1 MTSSQDGPGQQPV
14 DAGLGVPLQ
23 PNAVSANYTANFA
36 QQVQAQVQQS
46 ADLKAAATS
55 GKFSINPEAAQEM
68 IKAYQF
74 AQQEWLDGQRD
85 MLIIT
90 QHYKLGST
98 PGAKVISTWNQQVA
112 QQFAAAYAK
121 LGDIYQAQID
131 AYTQAMKNYQENEA
145 KVSDSLRK
153 AGES

>member
-74 AQQEWLDGQRD
+74 AQQEWLDGQREVD
-85 MLIIT
+85 LVAEKY
-90 QHYKLGST
+90 QLGST
-98 PGAKVISTWNQQVA
+98 PGAKVISNWNQQVG
-112 QQFAAAYAK
+112 QQFAMAYMS
-121 LGDIYQAQID
+121 LRDVYQNQID